1 MMRRFKFEDEI
12 YSSLYCVP
20 MAVRRKL
27 DRLGVKVGLKQWQAL
42 GRGERLAICHL
53 PADSE
58 EEVEALKLFIRE
70 AVQHRIGQDPKSIP
84 EADRAAADPPAEPPA
99 ALVQNLGA
107 LGVSLDRAAWSRL
120 DPDERYAL
128 LKLGAGKEPSHNLKA
143 AVAEF
148 LGPR

>member
-1 MMRRFKFEDEI
+1 
-12 YSSLYCVP
+12 
-20 MAVRRKL
+20 
-27 DRLGVKVGLKQWQAL
+27 
-42 GRGERLAICHL
+42 
-53 PADSE
+53 
-58 EEVEALKLFIRE
+58 
-70 AVQHRIGQDPKSIP
+70 
-84 EADRAAADPPAEPPA
+84 
-99 ALVQNLGA
+99 VQNLGA